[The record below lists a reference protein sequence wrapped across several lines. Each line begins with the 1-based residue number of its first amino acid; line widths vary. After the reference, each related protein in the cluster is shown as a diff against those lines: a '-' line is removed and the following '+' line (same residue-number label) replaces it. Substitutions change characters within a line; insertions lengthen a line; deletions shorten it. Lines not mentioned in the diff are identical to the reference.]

1 MRTVFNCVLVF
12 FVNSNLTLLW
22 QRLLSY
28 HCMKSVQIRSNF
40 WSVFSRTR
48 TEYREIRSISVIIP
62 NSERYEVSLYSVQ
75 MRENTDQK
83 LLRIWTLFT
92 QSPLICSENQWNG
105 FYMITTS
112 VMKELNVISEI
123 YFHVLK
129 TGKGRK
135 NLRCNLL
142 ETCFV
147 FDIFKLV

>member
-1 MRTVFNCVLVF
+1 
-12 FVNSNLTLLW
+12 
-22 QRLLSY
+22 
-28 HCMKSVQIRSNF
+28 
-40 WSVFSRTR
+40 
-48 TEYREIRSISVIIP
+48 
-62 NSERYEVSLYSVQ
+62 

-105 FYMITTS
+105 FYMITAS
-112 VMKELNVISEI
+112 AMKELNVISEI

-147 FDIFKLV
+147 FDIFKIIYKFLKLLILVHLRNYFIDPLSKVLLSFEIMG